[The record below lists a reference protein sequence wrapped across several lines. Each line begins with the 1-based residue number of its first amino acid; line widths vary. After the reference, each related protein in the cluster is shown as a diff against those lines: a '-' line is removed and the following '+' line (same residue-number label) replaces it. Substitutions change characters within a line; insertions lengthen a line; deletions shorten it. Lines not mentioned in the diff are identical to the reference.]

1 MDSRRLGKAIRKQRT
16 AKGLTLEELAEKA
29 GISDRY
35 LADVERGNRSVSV
48 DVAAKIAAG
57 LGTTLQRLLDSA
69 AKG

>member
-1 MDSRRLGKAIRKQRT
+1 MDSRRLGKAIRKQRA
-16 AKGLTLEELAEKA
+16 AKGLTLEALAERA

-48 DVAAKIAAG
+48 DIAAKIAAG
-57 LGTTLQRLLDSA
+57 LGTTLQRLLDAA